1 MIEINLLT
9 PHRSKKIKRKVEIQ
23 SQLIVVVSVCA
34 ITLMVCGFI
43 WGQLN
48 EKVNAIKSEAS
59 GLSAE
64 LGQLKIKVKEVK
76 NYERDKK
83 VVQEKIKVIDQL
95 RKNQSVPVHLLD
107 EISKSLPERAWI
119 VSLSERGGS
128 IDLNGKAIT
137 NNEIVEFIDNLK
149 KSSFFGDVQILE
161 SRQGAEGNIPIYSFR
176 LKGLILS

>member
-23 SQLIVVVSVCA
+23 SQLIIVVVVCV
-34 ITLMVCGFI
+34 ITLVICGLV
-43 WGQLN
+43 WSQLN
-48 EKVNAIKSEAS
+48 EKVTVLQSEAS
-59 GLSAE
+59 GLSSE
-64 LGQLKIKVKEVK
+64 LDQLKMKVAEVK

-83 VVQEKIKVIDQL
+83 VVQERIKVIDQL

-107 EISKSLPERAWI
+107 EISKSLPSRAWI
-119 VSLSERGGS
+119 VSLSEQRGKIELS
-128 IDLNGKAIT
+128 GKAIT

-149 KSSFFGDVQILE
+149 RSSFFKNVQILE
-161 SRQGAEGNIPIYSFR
+161 SRRGSEGEIPIYSFR